1 MNPPADFM
9 IFGGDLAQLGRANEL
24 ALGIQLLSEV
34 KIQKVFIPGEH
45 DW

>member
-24 ALGIQLLSEV
+24 ALGVSS
-34 KIQKVFIPGEH
+34 
-45 DW
+45 